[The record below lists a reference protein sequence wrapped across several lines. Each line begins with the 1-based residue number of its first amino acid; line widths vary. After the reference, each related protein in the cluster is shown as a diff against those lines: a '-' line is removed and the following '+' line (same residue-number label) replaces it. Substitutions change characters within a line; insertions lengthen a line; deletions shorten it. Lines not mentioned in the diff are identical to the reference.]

1 MGQLKN
7 KEKHIF
13 ELVKKI
19 EQLKYIQTLFI
30 LKEKKKKT
38 LVTVSI
44 ICYQKAKFLSG
55 PNSG

>member
-30 LKEKKKKT
+30 LKEKKKT